1 MDPEGLR
8 EALRYTKSRDATA
21 HTSTNTYLAPGF
33 SSSCSQGEGL
43 QISPDSPPVAAPD
56 ANERDHRP
64 SSTNLNSGPHTVF
77 NIAFQDASGISRY
90 ESGSSWGAFYAQLLA
105 RFSESHQ
112 HLLHLQPSA
121 IETMADGRHVELA
134 GSHANLPD
142 RYLVEKAFDTFFSQ
156 VNVIIP
162 ILDYSQI
169 YDMITTIYHKKM
181 AASNAT
187 LMIIHLVL
195 AVENHHRP
203 HSLDTAFESFQATLE
218 EGSQESVQA
227 MTIMALF
234 CMNRDQFNFS
244 WVVIG
249 CASKIAQSIGL
260 HITTGCQAESAPTAN
275 PWFPQGY
282 DSVLASL
289 AVIEDGILRA
299 LSSRNI
305 PGESDGSICTALLD
319 NLSQWRRQLPTYLEP
334 GCPTAPSYTRAIG
347 LLSLRYY
354 HCVMLLTRHDFLRQ
368 AVSRTKPSVPCPK
381 AELCEKANADSI
393 ALTQSLAAKKNLSR
407 SSCFDSFYILS
418 NGIILMLRVLKNPSL
433 QWVQELEAYLP
444 ILRRA
449 EHLRVGS
456 IGIRSFEAL
465 VASVKEAYEDL
476 RHEPHLALA
485 DIALIFDQAI
495 AEFLGPDGMADLTN
509 ADPLLLPD
517 NQLE

>member
-8 EALRYTKSRDATA
+8 EALQYTKSRDATA
-21 HTSTNTYLAPGF
+21 HTSTTTYLAPGF

-43 QISPDSPPVAAPD
+43 QISPDGPPVAAPD

-156 VNVIIP
+156 VNVMIP

-169 YDMITTIYHKKM
+169 YDMITTVYHDKT

-203 HSLDTAFESFQATLE
+203 HSLDTAFEFFQATLE

-227 MTIMALF
+227 MTIMALY
-234 CMNRDQFNFS
+234 
-244 WVVIG
+244 
-249 CASKIAQSIGL
+249 SKKIS
-260 HITTGCQAESAPTAN
+260 
-275 PWFPQGY
+275 
-282 DSVLASL
+282 
-289 AVIEDGILRA
+289 
-299 LSSRNI
+299 
-305 PGESDGSICTALLD
+305 
-319 NLSQWRRQLPTYLEP
+319 
-334 GCPTAPSYTRAIG
+334 
-347 LLSLRYY
+347 
-354 HCVMLLTRHDFLRQ
+354 
-368 AVSRTKPSVPCPK
+368 
-381 AELCEKANADSI
+381 
-393 ALTQSLAAKKNLSR
+393 SR

-418 NGIILMLRVLKNPSL
+418 NGIILILRVLKNPSL

-495 AEFLGPDGMADLTN
+495 EEFLGPDGMADLTN
-509 ADPLLLPD
+509 ANPLLLPD